1 MIEYIRMVI
10 ATFIMFVSV
19 WIGADILFEEKSK
32 KEFLGILMIII
43 GSLIVSIFNMKLLVS
58 YIGYAKVLVV
68 FLMMIFFFNK
78 NYRVKTSDSLI
89 GSAIIYANLAISELI
104 AALIISVIE
113 RLFSVDI
120 LTSLRYGIILDLI
133 TVIISLS
140 ILKILNKKY
149 LQLFGKI
156 KNNDTKLVTA
166 IMAVF
171 VIVIII
177 SGIIP
182 LNDIKL
188 GIEMILITMVIVGF
202 IIVGAYIFLES
213 IEKDNMLKEYEQ
225 LSDYAK
231 ANENLL
237 EDYRVRCHE
246 SNNHLIII
254 DHMIPKSNKKA
265 HEYINSLLN
274 DHKMN
279 KYYFIN
285 ELKNIP
291 ITELKGFINFKLMI
305 MINENMNLQI
315 NVSPEITNSKLR
327 RLSQK
332 DKTDLYNIVG
342 VLLDN
347 AYDASKE
354 SKEKEVVFT
363 MYKEG
368 TTIVLMVANTHKGK
382 IDIDRISEYGYST
395 KGKNHGTGLYI
406 VDKIINKNPRFTKET
421 STMENY
427 FIQTIR
433 IK

>member
-1 MIEYIRMVI
+1 MIEYVRMVI
-10 ATFIMFVSV
+10 STCIMLTGV
-19 WIGADILFEEKSK
+19 WLAADIIFEERSK
-32 KEFLGILMIII
+32 KDILTIVIVILGGM
-43 GSLIVSIFNMKLLVS
+43 LISIFNLGKLINFYS
-58 YIGYAKVLVV
+58 YAKIFLI
-68 FLMMIFFFNK
+68 FLMMTIFYKNK
-78 NYRVKTSDSLI
+78 YRISTSDALI
-89 GSAIIYANLAISELI
+89 GSAIIYGNLAVAEVLLTIVLFVLDYLFQSKIYLI
-104 AALIISVIE
+104 ARYSIITGILIAIISILVLKLLHKKFPN
-113 RLFSVDI
+113 LF
-120 LTSLRYGIILDLI
+120 R
-133 TVIISLS
+133 
-140 ILKILNKKY
+140 
-149 LQLFGKI
+149 KI
-156 KNNDTKLVTA
+156 KNKDSRLVMT
-166 IMAVF
+166 
-171 VIVIII
+171 VISIFLIITI
-177 SGIIP
+177 TLGFIP
-182 LNDIKL
+182 LRNLKL
-188 GIEMILITMVIVGF
+188 GIEMFLLVLVIIGF
-202 IIVGAYIFLES
+202 IIVTLYILKER
-213 IEKDNMLKEYEQ
+213 IEKDNRLKEYEQ

-254 DHMIPKSNKKA
+254 DNMIPKSNKKA
-265 HEYINSLLN
+265 HEYISSLLC
-274 DHKMN
+274 DHKIN

-291 ITELKGFINFKLMI
+291 ITELKGFINFKLMT

-315 NVSPEITNSKLR
+315 NVSPEVTNSKLR

-363 MYKEG
+363 MYKEE
-368 TTIVLMVANTHKGK
+368 TTIVLMVANTHKGE
-382 IDIDRISEYGYST
+382 IDINRISEYGYST

-406 VDKIINKNPRFTKET
+406 VDKIINKNQRFTKET
-421 STMENY
+421 STMDNY